1 MLLVTIS
8 FNFWVSEHTLHL
20 KILSGYLIIV
30 RQKLRNGSKGIPY
43 LPQSFEVSE
52 LTMIQSKRKLLTSFQ
67 NANSIPSNGFF
78 LFLDSFALYSSG
90 ISISSMLIGHVSSS
104 PLLVCLN
111 CSKTTLSRTLL
122 LSFSSTFLTPVFPL
136 VVPAEFLEPTGV
148 RNGHDFPCE
157 QLLCKP
163 QINSPNYT
171 GHTSN
176 EFGS

>member
-8 FNFWVSEHTLHL
+8 FNFWVSEHMVHL

-30 RQKLRNGSKGIPY
+30 RQKLQNGSKGIPY
-43 LPQSFEVSE
+43 LPPSFEVSQ

-90 ISISSMLIGHVSSS
+90 ISISSMLIGHVAS

-122 LSFSSTFLTPVFPL
+122 LSFSSTFVTPVCPS

-176 EFGS
+176 EFGC

>member
-1 MLLVTIS
+1 MV
-8 FNFWVSEHTLHL
+8 
-20 KILSGYLIIV
+20 
-30 RQKLRNGSKGIPY
+30 QKESHIYP
-43 LPQSFEVSE
+43 SFEVSE

-67 NANSIPSNGFF
+67 NANSKPSNGCF

-122 LSFSSTFLTPVFPL
+122 LSFSSTFLTPVCPL

-176 EFGS
+176 EFGC